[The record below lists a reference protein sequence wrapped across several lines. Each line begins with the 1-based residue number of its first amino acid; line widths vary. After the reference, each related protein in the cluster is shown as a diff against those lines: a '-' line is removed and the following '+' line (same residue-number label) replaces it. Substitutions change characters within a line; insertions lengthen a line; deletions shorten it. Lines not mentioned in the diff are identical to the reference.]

1 LKRLHLAKQY
11 GSRRLRLRRAH
22 TLIELLVS
30 TGLLVLLGS
39 GLAALLAQSLGLWR
53 TASRRERVYESA
65 RVLLDALAEDLR
77 SAVVPGEVVGE
88 DPWVRFVGDF
98 VKRAPAG
105 GTAPSEA
112 DVLPAARLRL
122 VRTISGELA
131 DPFLRPAAR
140 LPRTLNSTAFEG
152 RLQTS
157 KGESLLAPAGRMEV
171 MWLHEPGPGRDR
183 VWRGVRTPIGGMGS
197 LFVDGNA
204 QKLLAAPGDILPGQ
218 SHRGAR
224 GRGTLDGAPQ
234 LARNRTATVRKPE
247 ATAPPRWL
255 QSVARRILR
264 LEFRFWGPT
273 TNTWRDVPP
282 LSPSP
287 HNRAPRNRPSG
298 PHRVWPPVATSPSG
312 GVGERRRSRAA
323 GREASAQTPSPVPA
337 GRDFGFPRAVEIQLV
352 LEASRNALGPRL
364 AKEVGAKTTVL
375 ELTRRL
381 EDVPDGDFSVRIEQE
396 WIRIAR
402 VESNRLHVAPGGR
415 GSGRT
420 VASGH
425 ALGAEVL
432 AGIEFRRV
440 VELPWGTA
448 RLRAS
453 SSRGSSAGRGT
464 LPSPRGDLRGRNRLG
479 GGAR

>member
-1 LKRLHLAKQY
+1 MKRLHVAKQY
-11 GSRRLRLRRAH
+11 GSRRLRLQRAH
-22 TLIELLVS
+22 TLIELLIS
-30 TGLLVLLGS
+30 TGLLVLLGT

-65 RVLLDALAEDLR
+65 RVLLDVLAEDLR
-77 SAVVPGEVVGE
+77 SAVVPGEVVDD

-98 VKRAPAG
+98 VARAPGG

-112 DVLPAARLRL
+112 DALPAARLRL

-152 RLQTS
+152 RLGTS

-171 MWLHEPGPGRDR
+171 LWLHEPGPGRDR
-183 VWRGVRTPIGGMGS
+183 VWRGVRTPIGGLGS
-197 LFVDGNA
+197 LFVDSNA
-204 QKLLAAPGDILPGQ
+204 QKPLAAPVDIPLGK
-218 SHRGAR
+218 SRRGGG
-224 GRGTLDGAPQ
+224 GRGTLEGTPRLGA
-234 LARNRTATVRKPE
+234 NRTATVREPE
-247 ATAPPRWL
+247 TSTRPRWL
-255 QSVARRILR
+255 ESVARRVLR

-282 LSPSP
+282 LSPSNS
-287 HNRAPRNRPSG
+287 NRPSRKRPSG
-298 PHRVWPPVATSPSG
+298 PHRVWPPVATAPSR
-312 GVGERRRSRAA
+312 GVGERQRLRVA
-323 GREASAQTPSPVPA
+323 GRDASPLVAE
-337 GRDFGFPRAVEIQLV
+337 RDFGFPRAIEIQLV

-364 AKEVGAKTTVL
+364 AKDVGAKSTVL

-381 EDVPDGDFSVRIEQE
+381 EDIPDEEFSVRIEQE

-402 VESNRLHVAPGGR
+402 VESNRLHVASNGR
-415 GSGRT
+415 GSGGT
-420 VASGH
+420 VASRH
-425 ALGAEVL
+425 TLGAEVL

-448 RLRAS
+448 RFGPS
-453 SSRGSSAGRGT
+453 SSHGISAGRGAS
-464 LPSPRGDLRGRNRLG
+464 PSPRGDPRSRNRLRG
-479 GGAR
+479 GRR